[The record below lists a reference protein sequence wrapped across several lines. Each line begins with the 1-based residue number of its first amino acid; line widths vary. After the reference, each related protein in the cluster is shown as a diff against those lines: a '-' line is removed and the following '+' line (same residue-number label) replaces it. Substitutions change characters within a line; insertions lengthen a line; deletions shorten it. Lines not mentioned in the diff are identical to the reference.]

1 MTTITAINT
10 ERPTQAPAPKKLPI
24 TTLAI
29 GFVVLVCISLILIQV
44 WVTWKAREVQLA
56 ETERATYNLARS
68 IGQHAYDTIKGADT
82 VLVGLV
88 ERLEVEGF
96 SESHLQRFHALVVK
110 RVEELPQLHGIFVY
124 DQAGNWVVNSQ
135 PELKKGANNSDR
147 EYFIYHRDHTDRG
160 VHIGPPIKSK
170 STGEWIITV
179 SRRFNKS
186 DGSFGGVVLATVKM
200 SYFKKFYEQFEI
212 GNSGAIF
219 VALNQ
224 GIILLRRPFEEKTL
238 GKDISQF
245 PLFREYLPQA
255 RAATKTFTSAQDGVV
270 RINSYR
276 QLDEYPLV
284 VSAALS
290 RDEVLA
296 DWKSNTIIH
305 AIGVG
310 CLVIVLAFIGSRLIR
325 QIALRV
331 QAEAELV
338 RARNSLEQLN
348 QTLEKLAMQDGLTGL
363 ANRRQFDI
371 ALKDEFSRA
380 MRNASSLALI
390 MIDVDCFKQYND
402 IYGHAAG
409 DECLRAI
416 SKVVAAGKHRPGDL
430 SARYGG
436 EEMVVL
442 LPGTDVAGAMKV
454 AESIRQA
461 IYQLELKHSGNATG
475 VVTISAGI
483 DAFVPV
489 RENNQPLELIQA
501 ADKAL
506 YYAKSQGRNCI
517 RVSNGHP
524 T

>member
-1 MTTITAINT
+1 M
-10 ERPTQAPAPKKLPI
+10 
-24 TTLAI
+24 
-29 GFVVLVCISLILIQV
+29 
-44 WVTWKAREVQLA
+44 
-56 ETERATYNLARS
+56 
-68 IGQHAYDTIKGADT
+68 
-82 VLVGLV
+82 
-88 ERLEVEGF
+88 
-96 SESHLQRFHALVVK
+96 
-110 RVEELPQLHGIFVY
+110 
-124 DQAGNWVVNSQ
+124 
-135 PELKKGANNSDR
+135 
-147 EYFIYHRDHTDRG
+147 
-160 VHIGPPIKSK
+160 
-170 STGEWIITV
+170 
-179 SRRFNKS
+179 
-186 DGSFGGVVLATVKM
+186 
-200 SYFKKFYEQFEI
+200 
-212 GNSGAIF
+212 
-219 VALNQ
+219 
-224 GIILLRRPFEEKTL
+224 
-238 GKDISQF
+238 
-245 PLFREYLPQA
+245 FREYLPQA

-296 DWKSNTIIH
+296 DWKSNAIIH
-305 AIGVG
+305 AIGVS

-325 QIALRV
+325 QIALCV
-331 QAEAELV
+331 QAEAELQ

-348 QTLEKLAMQDGLTGL
+348 RTLEKLAMQDGLTGL

-371 ALKDEFSRA
+371 VLKDESSRA

-402 IYGHAAG
+402 IYGHTAG

-430 SARYGG
+430 SARYGV

-461 IYQLELKHSGNATG
+461 IYQLELRHSGNATG

-489 RENNQPLELIQA
+489 RENNQPLGLIEA

-524 T
+524 V